1 MKKKIWFMEGL
12 SSQRDIILGVKSFA
26 DKHDKDILVLSS
38 HRNERNEIL
47 SVSDSA
53 LIEPQNEDDRLS
65 FIHSVTTN
73 YGINAIHTGR
83 NCKWFETHREE
94 IEHPV
99 TLTTGGTG
107 TNGSTLPTKKL
118 LSRSMAKNGLPVVPS
133 VRVNSPDELG
143 HCSATPRILLIVSAL
158 SL

>member
-1 MKKKIWFMEGL
+1 MEGL

-26 DKHDKDILVLSS
+26 DKHNKDILVLSS

-73 YGINAIHTGR
+73 YGINVIHTGR
-83 NCKWFETHREE
+83 NCKWFETRREE
-94 IEHPV
+94 IENSSV
-99 TLTTGGTG
+99 TLTTGATG
-107 TNGSTLPTKKL
+107 SEWFDLADEKVTFSEY
-118 LSRSMAKNGLPVVPS
+118 MAKNGLPVVPS
-133 VRVNSPDELG
+133 VRINSPDELC
-143 HCSATPRILLIVSAL
+143 HLLSHSRILLIVSVL
-158 SL
+158 SP